1 MRLDMRMPE
10 ESSTKNVINARLRP
24 YDILTE
30 IRMVSFY
37 NILSE
42 KEKRLYAATEA
53 LKLPHGGISYIATL
67 FGCDRKTVARGIREL
82 NEPEQ
87 IEEDRVRKKGGGRKS
102 SIENIPDINEKFI
115 KVIWDYTAG
124 DPMDEKLRWTHLT
137 HQEIADKL
145 KEEGVDVS
153 RKIVKRLFKKHGY
166 VKRQAQKVLSTG
178 TCKYR
183 NEQFEIISKLIESY
197 KVAGNP
203 IISVDTKKKEMLGNL
218 YRDGAIYTLEVQ
230 KVFDHD
236 YPHLSEG
243 TIIPHGI
250 YDVIKNTAYVNIGT
264 SKDTSE
270 FSCDSLR
277 QWWYNQG
284 RYNYVNVTS
293 ILILCDAGGSN
304 SYRHYIFKSD
314 LQKLAD
320 EIGVEIRVAHYPSYA
335 SKWNPIEHRLFCH
348 ITRSLKGVIFKSY
361 ELVKELIERTTTKTG
376 LTVKAHIIK
385 KMYETGRKV
394 ADNFKETMRIIFDE
408 KLGKWNY
415 RAVPLKI

>member
-1 MRLDMRMPE
+1 MRMPE
-10 ESSTKNVINARLRP
+10 ESSTKNVINARIRP
-24 YDILTE
+24 YDTLTE

-42 KEKRLYAATEA
+42 KAKRLYAATEA
-53 LKLPHGGISYIATL
+53 LKLPHGGITYIATL

-82 NEPEQ
+82 DEPEK
-87 IEEDRVRKKGGGRKS
+87 IEEGRVRKKGGGRKL
-102 SIENIPDINEKFI
+102 SIESIPDIDEKFI

-166 VKRQAQKVLSTG
+166 VKRKAQKVLSTG

-183 NEQFEIISKLIESY
+183 NEQFKIISELLESY

-284 RYNYVNVTS
+284 RYSYWNATS

-348 ITRSLKGVIFKSY
+348 ITRTLKGVIFKSY
-361 ELVKELIERTTTKTG
+361 ELVKELIEMTTTKTG
-376 LTVKAHIIK
+376 LKVKANIIK
-385 KMYETGRKV
+385 KKYETGRKV
-394 ADNFKETMRIIFDE
+394 VDDFKETMRIIFDE

-415 RAVPLKI
+415 RAVPSKL